1 MDADHTHVRLLVQ
14 DDPSISAILSV
25 LPSIGVVARYIIVA
39 TTIVLVEERAPSQRI
54 STDSIRAKKSG
65 KRGLFAVVVLT
76 FQEEHF
82 LRHRHLRVVF
92 LTVLLDIAEGLEQ
105 FVYAFRR
112 YSSLF
117 LRFPI
122 ECHPCLV

>member
-1 MDADHTHVRLLVQ
+1 
-14 DDPSISAILSV
+14 V
-25 LPSIGVVARYIIVA
+25 LPSIGVIARYIIVA
-39 TTIVLVEERAPSQRI
+39 TTIVLLEERAPSQRI
-54 STDSIRAKKSG
+54 STDAIRAKKSR
-65 KRGLFAVVVLT
+65 KRGLSVVVVVLT

-112 YSSLF
+112 YSRLL
-117 LRFPI
+117 LRFPV
-122 ECHPCLV
+122 EFHALSLP